1 LDTRS
6 KIVRADELHSRA
18 NGKPIRWVR
27 GFFDPLL
34 AEHARRLEPLR
45 SPDFLLAVVIQ
56 DSPRPLLPVQ
66 ARAELVA
73 ALSAVDFV
81 VIDSNGAAPV
91 DLEDLPIREQFSEH
105 VRRRHSGNGAR

>member
-6 KIVRADELHSRA
+6 KIVGVDETNPRA

-27 GFFDPLL
+27 GFFDPL
-34 AEHARRLEPLR
+34 R
-45 SPDFLLAVVIQ
+45 SPDSCLGVVIQ
-56 DSPRPLLPVQ
+56 DPARPLLPIQ

-81 VIDSNGAAPV
+81 VFETNGLASEEL
-91 DLEDLPIREQFSEH
+91 DDLPFREQLSDH
-105 VRRRHSGNGAR
+105 VRRRHSGNGAG

>member
-6 KIVRADELHSRA
+6 KIVGVDETNPRA

-27 GFFDPLL
+27 GFFGPLL
-34 AEHARRLEPLR
+34 AEHARRLQQLR
-45 SPDFLLAVVIQ
+45 SPDSCLGVVIQ
-56 DSPRPLLPVQ
+56 DPARPLLPIQ

-81 VIDSNGAAPV
+81 VFETNGLASEEL
-91 DLEDLPIREQFSEH
+91 DDLPFREQLSDH
-105 VRRRHSGNGAR
+105 VRRRHSGNGAG